1 MNHVIRTTVVALL
14 MAICC
19 ASLSSAQ
26 AQQSIKVPNSLS
38 KLKPVELSTL
48 VLDAMPMA
56 GATRLTWNY
65 MHSAPIQWTTSS
77 FKAGEYGE
85 VARDGVARVRVE
97 VGPNSGET

>member
-1 MNHVIRTTVVALL
+1 MNHVIRTIVVALL

-48 VLDAMPMA
+48 ALDAMPLQRS
-56 GATRLTWNY
+56 TRV
-65 MHSAPIQWTTSS
+65 SIARRSS
-77 FKAGEYGE
+77 M
-85 VARDGVARVRVE
+85 
-97 VGPNSGET
+97 